1 MVALPLPNTPTVSA
15 IYTAYE
21 AAAETGWR
29 AHLGASLIGTPCERA
44 IWYSFRWASRAR
56 HTGRL
61 LRLFETGNLAE
72 ARFVADLRRIGVTVL
87 DLDPATGR
95 HRGFGF
101 VEYEDPGDAAAAID
115 NMNDAELNGRVLRV
129 NLAQARDR
137 GGGLTGV
144 WGEEGG

>member
-1 MVALPLPNTPTVSA
+1 MQSTLVATKTPNPKTTLYVGGLDEGATP
-15 IYTAYE
+15 
-21 AAAETGWR
+21 
-29 AHLGASLIGTPCERA
+29 ASLHA
-44 IWYSFRWASRAR
+44 A
-56 HTGRL
+56 
-61 LRLFETGNLAE
+61 
-72 ARFVADLRRIGVTVL
+72 FVPFGELKDVSLPT
-87 DLDPATGR
+87 DPATGR

-129 NLAQARDR
+129 NLAQARDS